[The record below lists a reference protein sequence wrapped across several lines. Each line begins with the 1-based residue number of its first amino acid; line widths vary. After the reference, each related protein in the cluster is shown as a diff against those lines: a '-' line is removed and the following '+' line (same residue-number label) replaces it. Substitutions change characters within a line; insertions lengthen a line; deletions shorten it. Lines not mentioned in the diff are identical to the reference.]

1 MTFIIYYSLEILL
14 ALKVDGGRERK
25 MRGRG
30 VREGRTERTNERERE
45 RKGEV
50 WNNYS
55 PPPVFFGERPNRKL
69 VTVAQYLL
77 PTPAQIQQHTCTS
90 IHSDGGPATRVH
102 KVPVTRNGAS
112 T

>member
-25 MRGRG
+25 MKGRG

-45 RKGEV
+45 REKGGGVEQLL
-50 WNNYS
+50 
-55 PPPVFFGERPNRKL
+55 PTPQRPNRKL

-77 PTPAQIQQHTCTS
+77 PTSAQIQQHTCTS